1 MPCSGA
7 VRLSAN
13 AVLHAGGSTC
23 IMLTQKGRLEFDEDA
38 LETAVTG
45 VELLV
50 QMGQQIGKTK

>member
-1 MPCSGA
+1 
-7 VRLSAN
+7 
-13 AVLHAGGSTC
+13 
-23 IMLTQKGRLEFDEDA
+23 MLTQKGRLEFDEDA

>member
-1 MPCSGA
+1 M
-7 VRLSAN
+7 RLSAN

>member
-7 VRLSAN
+7 VWLSAH
-13 AVLHAGGSTC
+13 AVLLAGGSTC

>member
-1 MPCSGA
+1 MRLGA
-7 VRLSAN
+7 H
-13 AVLHAGGSTC
+13 AVLLAGGSTC